1 MPGKNGYLE
10 TKGIPPSNVSPK
22 HPVSHRAD
30 SKPKLRKG
38 DGMSE
43 KKKSSPTN
51 TKKKKTVHFLPN
63 GGARR
68 KKSRRRRSRSR
79 KHH

>member
-10 TKGIPPSNVSPK
+10 TKGTPPPNVSPK
-22 HPVSHRAD
+22 HPVSHMAD

-38 DGMSE
+38 DGMPE

-51 TKKKKTVHFLPN
+51 TKKKKTVRFF
-63 GGARR
+63 GARR
-68 KKSRRRRSRSR
+68 KKSRCRRSRSR
-79 KHH
+79 KQHK

>member
-10 TKGIPPSNVSPK
+10 AKGIPPSNVSPK

-43 KKKSSPTN
+43 TKKSSPTN
-51 TKKKKTVHFLPN
+51 TKKKKVRFF
-63 GGARR
+63 GARR
-68 KKSRRRRSRSR
+68 KKSRHRRPRSR
-79 KHH
+79 KQHK

>member
-10 TKGIPPSNVSPK
+10 TKEIPPSNVSPK

-38 DGMSE
+38 DGMPE
-43 KKKSSPTN
+43 TKKSSPTN
-51 TKKKKTVHFLPN
+51 TKKKKTVRFF
-63 GGARR
+63 GARR
-68 KKSRRRRSRSR
+68 KKSRHRRPRSR
-79 KHH
+79 KQHK